1 MGGLKLFI
9 GLNGLF
15 YVLYGLLGALKPAVM
30 AGLMGWEPSL
40 LGLHE
45 IRAIWMALAAAGLII
60 LWTMRHARDLVPVV
74 KAIMFVT
81 AAFFVGRALGLV
93 LDGAGPAL
101 TYKEMG
107 LEVIVIL
114 FGFIVLRGARV

>member
-45 IRAIWMALAAAGLII
+45 IRAIWMAVAAAGLII
-60 LWTMRHARDLVPVV
+60 LWTMRHAGDLVPVV

-101 TYKEMG
+101 TYKEMW
-107 LEVIVIL
+107 LEVIVIV

>member
-60 LWTMRHARDLVPVV
+60 LWTMRHAGDLVPVV